1 MISQINRCANSVV
14 ADGETNDE
22 TDDGEDDEK
31 DDDADALLLARLRL
45 QTTTTRDVNKHK
57 IHIKHFMKRT
67 MHLFK
72 TVPSNSYSEKY
83 GIHCGSGFDLLE
95 NKLFVLFR

>member
-14 ADGETNDE
+14 ADCKTNDE
-22 TDDGEDDEK
+22 TDNCQNDEK

-45 QTTTTRDVNKHK
+45 QTTTTTRDVNKHK
-57 IHIKHFMKRT
+57 IHIKYFMKST

-72 TVPSNSYSEKY
+72 AVPSSSYSK
-83 GIHCGSGFDLLE
+83 D
-95 NKLFVLFR
+95 

>member
-22 TDDGEDDEK
+22 TDDCEDDEK

-57 IHIKHFMKRT
+57 IKYFLKST

-72 TVPSNSYSEKY
+72 AVSSHSYSEK
-83 GIHCGSGFDLLE
+83 
-95 NKLFVLFR
+95 